1 VNAWRV
7 AAKRA
12 ARVCTVLL
20 VLTLLAACSEVPL
33 VAKRSRTDD
42 FDAAVKTYG
51 KLLRWGYYDE
61 AAKVLRARDGSAVDA
76 DLTRVARYR
85 VTGYDIGSKLVADT
99 GREGRVVA
107 LIEYYDVD
115 SGVVKELRDEQFW
128 WYDDDTK
135 RWYLGSSLPAFGFA
149 RD

>member
-1 VNAWRV
+1 M
-7 AAKRA
+7 A
-12 ARVCTVLL
+12 ARCALRIGIALL
-20 VLTLLAACSEVPL
+20 VATLLAACSEVPL

-61 AAKVLRARDGSAVDA
+61 AAKVLRARDGSTVDA
-76 DLTRVARYR
+76 DLARIARYR
-85 VTGYDIGSKLVADT
+85 VTGYDIGTKLIADT

-128 WYDDDTK
+128 WYDDDSG
-135 RWYLGSSLPAFGFA
+135 RWYLGSPLPAFGLT
-149 RD
+149 RR